1 MSRRL
6 LIWATGILSGIIL
19 AGCTDDSYR
28 GTVDIDLV
36 IERDIPHEVRMTIG
50 QPADIVDGT
59 KGSGVIADVS
69 GFQGKPFYVY
79 AFNKDGLTTL
89 NTVSA
94 QDSIRCL
101 VDGSLDNP
109 ESLMGREAL
118 WNPNTEYVEWAS
130 GDGPIYYPMGDGS
143 GLIYNFFAYY
153 LDDMTVEESDFRRT
167 ENSVTIDIEI
177 DGSQDIMSSKAEPT
191 ADQLAAIKDE
201 KERVYRK
208 YCSYSYYTAL
218 HGLHPNFIFKHHLVK
233 FDFKL
238 VPGGE
243 VTKNVNIEKIEL
255 VSKYKGAFTVA
266 DNNEVSGLGIQFY
279 DEKTALEL
287 KEADGSDFIT
297 RTVTTLKNG
306 VVVDGVV
313 DDMGSLLVAPDVE
326 YEMHITLSEDYED
339 NTQAHEPY
347 PLVRKLTMGTE
358 DARQFFSAGNEY
370 LVTVTVYGRMDI
382 ELDID
387 VNKWDEGGDFTYD
400 DQDKRP
406 GEK

>member
-6 LIWATGILSGIIL
+6 LIWATGILSGIML

-89 NTVSA
+89 NTTSV

-101 VDGSLDNP
+101 VDGSLDKP

-218 HGLHPNFIFKHHLVK
+218 HGLHPNFVFKHHLVK

-238 VPGGE
+238 VPGG
-243 VTKNVNIEKIEL
+243 VSGATKNVNVEKIEL

-279 DEKTALEL
+279 DDRKALEL
-287 KEADGSDFIT
+287 KEADGSDFIH
-297 RTVTTLKNG
+297 RVITTFDG
-306 VVVDGVV
+306 GSSVDGTI

-326 YEMHITLSEDYED
+326 YEMLITLSEED
-339 NTQAHEPY
+339 EGNNVTHDPY
-347 PLVRKLTMGTE
+347 PIVRSITMGTE
-358 DARQFFSAGNEY
+358 EARQFFSAGNEY
-370 LVTVTVYGRMDI
+370 LITITVYGKMDVKVNT
-382 ELDID
+382 DIL
-387 VNKWDEGGDFTYD
+387 KWDEGGYYVPPTEDI
-400 DQDKRP
+400 P
-406 GEK
+406 E